1 MLSWFFFSYNAQENL
16 LHTLLL
22 ILNVD
27 SSYDSLFFLKI
38 TQMHRIFRLLYT
50 EPNAHRVFLTSN
62 LQHNLIKYKEIL
74 FKYILPVLVTIY
86 QTLLTFNILKFV
98 PLSEKKKRRKPVACK
113 KAMIIERGLREMV

>member
-1 MLSWFFFSYNAQENL
+1 
-16 LHTLLL
+16 
-22 ILNVD
+22 
-27 SSYDSLFFLKI
+27 
-38 TQMHRIFRLLYT
+38 MHRIFRLLYT

-113 KAMIIERGLREMV
+113 KAMIIERGLREMVWM

>member
-1 MLSWFFFSYNAQENL
+1 MLSWVFFSYNAQENL

-22 ILNVD
+22 ILHVD
-27 SSYDSLFFLKI
+27 SSYDSLFLKKLPK
-38 TQMHRIFRLLYT
+38 MHRIFRLLYT

-113 KAMIIERGLREMV
+113 RQ